1 MGISICGGVVLT
13 STWWKCTLLCFTP
26 GCFACGMEN
35 GFRIY
40 NCDPLK
46 EKERQ
51 GRRNLLVCVL
61 VSVLGGC
68 SLSCVSWCVGWVQ
81 NCNNMVNFLLS
92 LLLWVLSNHH
102 HGNNFSSLII
112 DNRVGGDY
120 FLCFGLCFLGI
131 VCWTVFML
139 LYGVSKLFSR
149 CLCECLT
156 TITMVTSFSSRY
168 WWSRSSLVS

>member
-13 STWWKCTLLCFTP
+13 STWWKCTLLCFTQ
-26 GCFACGMEN
+26 AV
-35 GFRIY
+35 
-40 NCDPLK
+40 
-46 EKERQ
+46 
-51 GRRNLLVCVL
+51 LLVGWRM
-61 VSVLGGC
+61 VSGYTTVTLSRRKNDKVGGTYLFVFW
-68 SLSCVSWCVGWVQ
+68 SVFWGVVHWVVFHGGWVQ

-149 CLCECLT
+149 CLCECFP
-156 TITMVTSFSSRY
+156 TITMVTSFSSHY

>member
-61 VSVLGGC
+61 VSVLVSVVHWVVFHGVLGEYKTVTIWWI
-68 SLSCVSWCVGWVQ
+68 SCC
-81 NCNNMVNFLLS
+81 

-102 HGNNFSSLII
+102 HGNKFSSLII

-120 FLCFGLCFLGI
+120 FLCFGLCFWGLFAELCSCYCMVCQNYFLG
-131 VCWTVFML
+131 V
-139 LYGVSKLFSR
+139 YVSA
-149 CLCECLT
+149 
-156 TITMVTSFSSRY
+156 
-168 WWSRSSLVS
+168 